1 MDLPV
6 DEIELYRDEHVGL
19 GFNIRGG
26 VDMPFAWDTGIFV
39 ARIKEGEAA
48 HKDGRLQEGDKIIE
62 VNGKNLENLPHN
74 EAVKIFLSAGNVVK
88 LKVQHGALDK
98 LMREAANRSKADPEK
113 KESLTDYVVPFLLV
127 TTALAVVSISAFFV
141 HKRFFR

>member
-1 MDLPV
+1 M
-6 DEIELYRDEHVGL
+6 GL

-62 VNGKNLENLPHN
+62 VTF
-74 EAVKIFLSAGNVVK
+74 AI
-88 LKVQHGALDK
+88 
-98 LMREAANRSKADPEK
+98 
-113 KESLTDYVVPFLLV
+113 
-127 TTALAVVSISAFFV
+127 
-141 HKRFFR
+141 